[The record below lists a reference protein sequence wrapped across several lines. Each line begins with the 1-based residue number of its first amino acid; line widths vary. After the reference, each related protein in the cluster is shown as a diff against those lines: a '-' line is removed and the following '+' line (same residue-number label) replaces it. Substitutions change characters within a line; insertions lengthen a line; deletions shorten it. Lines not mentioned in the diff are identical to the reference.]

1 MVEIRGS
8 RQGTCVKNPWTRTTG
23 VWGLNVERGG
33 RKGRGELLGKNE
45 DKL

>member
-1 MVEIRGS
+1 MKEGDGS
-8 RQGTCVKNPWTRTTG
+8 SQGTCIKDPWIKTVG
-23 VWGLNVERGG
+23 GGLNVERGG